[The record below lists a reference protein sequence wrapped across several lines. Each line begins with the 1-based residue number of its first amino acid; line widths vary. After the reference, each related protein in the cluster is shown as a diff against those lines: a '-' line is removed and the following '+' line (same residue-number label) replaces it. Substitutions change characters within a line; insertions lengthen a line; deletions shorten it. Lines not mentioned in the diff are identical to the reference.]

1 MLKNNQLFR
10 ALLLLVSLLTPCPSA
25 TGGDNR
31 SVNMQ
36 SNSPPTN
43 TTSIPTAEAKT
54 PPPATGNAQVR
65 VARWSKDPKSGSLLA
80 PLTGS
85 LAIVNNCLVVK
96 YGGVNTTVVVFPYNS
111 GVWNDTKRTF
121 TYQGKVIRIGEPI
134 SVGGRFLQN
143 LDRLKEYGKYDV
155 PDCGINS
162 FFQDF

>member
-1 MLKNNQLFR
+1 
-10 ALLLLVSLLTPCPSA
+10 
-25 TGGDNR
+25 
-31 SVNMQ
+31 MQ
-36 SNSPPTN
+36 SNNPPTN
-43 TTSIPTAEAKT
+43 TPSISAAEAKT
-54 PPPATGNAQVR
+54 PPPATGKAVR
-65 VARWSKDPKSGSLLA
+65 VARWSRNPKGPAPLA
-80 PLTGS
+80 PLNGT

-96 YGGVNTTVVVFPYNS
+96 HWGDNTTVVVFPYYS
-111 GVWNDTKRTF
+111 GVWNDAKRTF